1 MTFSKKIVTLAVAAL
16 VAGIGLAS
24 TAKAKTVWKGYTYVH
39 TAAMASYQGLD
50 RVAKAIEAATG
61 GELKI
66 VMHVGGSLPVKTSN
80 ITQAVGEG
88 ILQFGSDGFYL
99 GNVPIAGV
107 MRLPMLM
114 SNDEE
119 FETALKVMAP
129 YIEAAFAKK
138 SIQVLAHYRYPIQV
152 AWSTKKM
159 TSLADLKGE
168 KFRVTSPEQG
178 KFVEA
183 YGGSPV
189 TIPGAEVP
197 PALQRGVVS
206 GLFTAS
212 AGGARVWNDMLKS
225 TYRFP
230 LNWFNSVTI
239 ANKAEFDKLSP
250 DVQNKLKEI
259 AQREADWVTAK
270 FKVQEAEFT
279 EQYRKNGMLIVPA
292 KESDIKDAEKKMA
305 SLWEDWA
312 KGVGPEAIE
321 ALAKVRKALGK

>member
-1 MTFSKKIVTLAVAAL
+1 
-16 VAGIGLAS
+16 
-24 TAKAKTVWKGYTYVH
+24 
-39 TAAMASYQGLD
+39 
-50 RVAKAIEAATG
+50 
-61 GELKI
+61 
-66 VMHVGGSLPVKTSN
+66 
-80 ITQAVGEG
+80 
-88 ILQFGSDGFYL
+88 
-99 GNVPIAGV
+99 
-107 MRLPMLM
+107 
-114 SNDEE
+114 
-119 FETALKVMAP
+119 MAP
-129 YIEAAFAKK
+129 YRETAFAKK
-138 SIQVLAHYRYPIQV
+138 GIQVLAHYRYPIQV

-178 KFVEA
+178 EFVKA
-183 YGGSPV
+183 YGGIPV

-225 TYRFP
+225 SYRFP

-250 DVQNKLKEI
+250 DVQTQLKEI

-279 EQYRKNGMLIVPA
+279 EQYRKNGMLIFPA

-312 KGVGPEAIE
+312 KDVGPEAIE

>member
-1 MTFSKKIVTLAVAAL
+1 MAFGNKKSILVSLLL
-16 VAGIGLAS
+16 VAGAGMATVS
-24 TAKAKTVWKGYTYVH
+24 EAATVWKGYTYVH
-39 TAAMASYQGLD
+39 TATMASYQGLD
-50 RVAKAIEAATG
+50 RIAKAVEEATG

-66 VMHVGGSLPVKTSN
+66 VMNVGGSLPVNTSN
-80 ITQAVGEG
+80 ITQAVGED

-119 FETALKVMAP
+119 FETALAVMAP
-129 YIEAAFAKK
+129 YIERAFAEKG
-138 SIQVLAHYRYPIQV
+138 IQVLAHYRYPIQV
-152 AWSTKKM
+152 AWSTKEM
-159 TSLADLKGE
+159 RSLADIKGE
-168 KFRVTSPEQG
+168 KIRVTSPEQG

-239 ANKAEFDKLSP
+239 ANMAAFDKLSP
-250 DVQNKLKEI
+250 DVQKQLKEI

-270 FKVQEAEFT
+270 FKEQEAEFT
-279 EQYRKNGMLIVPA
+279 AQYEKNGMLVVLA
-292 KESDIKDAEKKMA
+292 KASDIADAEKKMA

-312 KGVGPEAIE
+312 KGVGPEAVA
-321 ALAKVRKALGK
+321 ALAEVRKALGK

>member
-1 MTFSKKIVTLAVAAL
+1 MSFSKKAGTLVL
-16 VAGIGLAS
+16 AGGLIASAFSS
-24 TAKAKTVWKGYTYVH
+24 TAKAETEWKGYTYVH
-39 TAAMASYQGLD
+39 TATMASYQGLE
-50 RVAKAIEAATG
+50 RFVKAATEASG

-66 VMHVGGSLPVKTSN
+66 AMNVGGSLPVKTSN
-80 ITQAVGEG
+80 ITQAVGDG

-114 SNDEE
+114 SNGEE
-119 FETALKVMAP
+119 FEKGLAIVAP
-129 YIEAAFAKK
+129 YIEAAFAKQGV
-138 SIQVLAHYRYPIQV
+138 QVLAHYRYPIQV
-152 AWSTKKM
+152 AWSTKEM
-159 TSLADLKGE
+159 NSLADIKGE

-178 KFVEA
+178 RFVEA

-212 AGGARVWNDMLKS
+212 AGGARVWNEMLKS

-239 ANKAEFDKLSP
+239 ANKEAFDKLSP
-250 DVQNKLKEI
+250 KLQAELKVI
-259 AQREADWVTAK
+259 ARREADWVTAK
-270 FKVQEAEFT
+270 FEEQEAELT
-279 EQYRKNGMLIVPA
+279 AQYEKNGMLVVPA
-292 KESDIKDAEKKMA
+292 KESDIRDAEQKMA

-312 KGVGPEAIE
+312 KGVGPEAEE